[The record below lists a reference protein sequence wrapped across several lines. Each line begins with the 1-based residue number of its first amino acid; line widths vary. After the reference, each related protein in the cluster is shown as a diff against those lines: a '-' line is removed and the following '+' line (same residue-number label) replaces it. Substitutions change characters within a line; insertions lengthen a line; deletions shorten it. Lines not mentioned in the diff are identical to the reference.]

1 MRRKRKA
8 VDSLRRVFVS
18 GHSKWSTI
26 KRKKAKVDAQRGK
39 IFTKLIKE
47 IVVAAREGGGDPESN
62 TRLRTAI
69 QNARENNMPAANID
83 KAVKRGTGELPGVS
97 YESCTFEGYAPGGV
111 AILVESLTD
120 NRNRISAEVRHIFSK
135 FGGHLGEPNSV
146 SWMFEQKGVIVID
159 SKQAD
164 EEKVLEIA
172 LENGADDVRAE
183 DEVFEVICNPGSYD
197 SLRSK
202 FLESDIDLQLA
213 EVALYPKNTVKL
225 EKEHATKVLK
235 LVSML
240 EDNDDV
246 QRVSAN
252 FDIPDDILGEIE
264 ADL

>member
-1 MRRKRKA
+1 
-8 VDSLRRVFVS
+8 VS
-18 GHSKWSTI
+18 GHSKWNTI

-62 TRLRTAI
+62 IRLRTAI
-69 QNARENNMPAANID
+69 QNARDSNMPAANIE
-83 KAVKRGTGELPGVS
+83 KAIKRGTGELPGVN

-120 NRNRISAEVRHIFSK
+120 NRNRISAEIRHIFSK
-135 FGGHLGEPNSV
+135 YGGHLGEPNSV

-159 SKQAD
+159 SKHAD
-164 EEKVLEIA
+164 EEQVLEIA
-172 LENGADDVRAE
+172 LENGADDVRTE
-183 DEVFEVICNPGSYD
+183 GEIFEVVCNPGSYD
-197 SLRSK
+197 SLRNK
-202 FLESDIDLQLA
+202 FVEIGIELQLS
-213 EVALYPKNTVKL
+213 EVALYPKNTVEL
-225 EKEHATKVLK
+225 DKEHASTVLK

-252 FDIPDDILGEIE
+252 FDIPDDVLGAIE
-264 ADL
+264 SEF

>member
-1 MRRKRKA
+1 M
-8 VDSLRRVFVS
+8 FVS
-18 GHSKWSTI
+18 GHSKWNTI

-47 IVVAAREGGGDPESN
+47 IVVASREGGGDQEAN

-69 QNARENNMPAANID
+69 QSARDSNMPAANIE
-83 KAVKRGTGELPGVS
+83 KAIKRGTGELPGVE

-120 NRNRISAEVRHIFSK
+120 NRNRISAEIRHTFSK
-135 FGGHLGEPNSV
+135 YGGHLGEPNSV

-159 SKQAD
+159 SKHAD
-164 EEKVLEIA
+164 EEQVLEIA

-183 DEVFEVICNPGSYD
+183 GEIFEVVCSPASYD
-197 SLRSK
+197 SLRNK
-202 FLESDIDLQLA
+202 FVEIGIELQLS

-225 EKEHATKVLK
+225 EKEHASTVLK

-252 FDIPDDILGEIE
+252 FDISDDILGEIE
-264 ADL
+264 TEL

>member
-1 MRRKRKA
+1 M
-8 VDSLRRVFVS
+8 S

-39 IFTKLIKE
+39 VFTKLIKE
-47 IVVAAREGGGDPESN
+47 IVVAAREGGKDVESN

-69 QNARENNMPAANID
+69 QNARDSNMPTANIE
-83 KAVKRGTGELPGVS
+83 KAIKRGTGELPGVT

-120 NRNRISAEVRHIFSK
+120 NRNRISAEIRHTFSK
-135 FGGHLGEPNSV
+135 YGGHLGEPNSV
-146 SWMFEQKGVIVID
+146 SWMFEPKGIIIID
-159 SKQAD
+159 SKHTD
-164 EEKVLEIA
+164 EEQVLEIA
-172 LENGADDVRAE
+172 LENGADDVR
-183 DEVFEVICNPGSYD
+183 DEGDVFEVVCSPVSFEA
-197 SLRSK
+197 LRGK
-202 FLESDIDLQLA
+202 FIEIGIELQLS
-213 EVALYPKNTVKL
+213 EVTLYPKNTVKL
-225 EKEHATKVLK
+225 DKDHASTVLK

-264 ADL
+264 TEL

>member
-1 MRRKRKA
+1 
-8 VDSLRRVFVS
+8 VFVS
-18 GHSKWSTI
+18 GHSKWNTI

-47 IVVAAREGGGDPESN
+47 IVVAAREGGGDAESN

-69 QNARENNMPAANID
+69 QNARDSNMPMANIE
-83 KAVKRGTGELPGVS
+83 KAIKRGTGELPGVS

-120 NRNRISAEVRHIFSK
+120 NRNRISAEIRNIFSK
-135 FGGHLGEPNSV
+135 YGGHLGEPHSV
-146 SWMFEQKGVIVID
+146 SWMFEQKGIIIID
-159 SKQAD
+159 SKHAD
-164 EEKVLEIA
+164 EEQVFEIA

-183 DEVFEVICNPGSYD
+183 GEVFEVLCNPGSYEA
-197 SLRSK
+197 LRGK
-202 FLESDIDLQLA
+202 FIENGIELQLS
-213 EVALYPKNTVKL
+213 EVALNPKDTVKL
-225 EKEHATKVLK
+225 DKEHASTALK

-264 ADL
+264 SDL